1 MLSTLYERAISGE
14 QGLPPRT
21 RAGRY
26 EIPALIAVSVLTA
39 AIYVVSKGSVFTA
52 VSLLGA
58 VAVIALTLYRV
69 DWGFMFFVG
78 CVLLF
83 DQFPPRGYERSIIG
97 KEYFQNLKSL
107 PTLENVGAA
116 VANPLELHLFF
127 IILVWVLLI
136 ITGKK
141 VQFVRVTGWV
151 PAVLYFSWLVLGAV
165 LGIGRG
171 GDFLPALWEIRALFY
186 LGIMFFFVPQ
196 IIQTKDQVKQ
206 LFWVIIAALSFK
218 TLQGMVRVANLGFSF
233 GRRDELTSHEDP
245 LFFVTLVVLAAGF
258 FVYRYRGGQRVYLAW
273 LMSPMILVFFMAQ
286 RRATWAALGASV
298 VAFLALIESKP
309 RWAFLKILAPVVLLA
324 SVYLGI
330 FWNSD
335 SGGIGHG
342 AFLVRS
348 SLGSTREEAGE
359 RYYSN
364 LYRDFE
370 NYNLAQ
376 TIKSSP
382 VAGIGFGSKYLQPIK
397 LPKIPFTLAE
407 YIPHNEIFWMMVKVG
422 VIGFFLFWYFLYSHV
437 LRSASLFARMQ
448 DPYLKAVCAV
458 MAIAVLGQVVV
469 SYYDLQLTF
478 YRNMVYLGALMGL
491 YPTLERLQTEEA
503 AVAAAKN

>member
-1 MLSTLYERAISGE
+1 MISTLYERAIGG
-14 QGLPPRT
+14 GLGGPPQVRG
-21 RAGRY
+21 GRY
-26 EIPALIAVSVLTA
+26 ELPALVAVSVLTA
-39 AIYVVSKGSVFTA
+39 AVYVVSKGSVFTV

-58 VAVIALTLYRV
+58 IAVVVLTLYRV

-83 DQFPPRGYERSIIG
+83 DQFPPGGYERTIIG

-107 PTLENVGAA
+107 PTLQNVGPA
-116 VANPLELHLFF
+116 VANPLELHLFLV
-127 IILVWVLLI
+127 ILAWVLLI

-141 VQFVRVTGWV
+141 VAVARVNGWLT
-151 PAVLYFSWLVLGAV
+151 ASLFFAWLTLGAV

-196 IIQTKDQVKQ
+196 VIQTKDQVRQ

-218 TLQGMVRVANLGFSF
+218 TLQGVVRVVNLGFRF
-233 GRRDELTSHEDP
+233 GGRDELTNHEDP
-245 LFFVTLVVLAAGF
+245 LFFVSLIVLAAGF
-258 FVYRYRGGQRVYLAW
+258 YLYKYRGSQRSYLTW
-273 LMSPMILVFFMAQ
+273 LMTPMVIVFFMAQ
-286 RRATWAALGASV
+286 RRATWAALGAAIL
-298 VAFLALIESKP
+298 AFLMLIENKP
-309 RWAFLKILAPVVLLA
+309 RMAFLKILAPAVLVV

-330 FWNSD
+330 FWESPA
-335 SGGIGHG
+335 GGIGHG

-348 SLGSTREEAGE
+348 SLSSTKEEAGE

-376 TIKSSP
+376 TVKAAP
-382 VAGIGFGSKYLQPIK
+382 VAGIGFGNKYLQPIK
-397 LPKIPFTLAE
+397 LPRIPFTLAE
-407 YIPHNEIFWMMVKVG
+407 YIPHNEIFWMVVKVG
-422 VIGFFLFWYFLYSHV
+422 AVGFFLFWCFLYAHV
-437 LRSASLFARMQ
+437 MRLASLFTRLN

-458 MAIAVLGQVVV
+458 AIIAVLGQVVV

-478 YRNMVYLGALMGL
+478 YRNMVYLGVLMGL
-491 YPTLERLQTEEA
+491 FPALDRLQRGEEA
-503 AVAAAKN
+503 EAAAKN

>member
-1 MLSTLYERAISGE
+1 MISILYERAITGA
-14 QGLPPRT
+14 QGVRSRT
-21 RAGRY
+21 GRY
-26 EIPALIAVSVLTA
+26 DIAALTA
-39 AIYVVSKGSVFTA
+39 GSVIIAMIYVVSGGSVFTA

-58 VAVIALTLYRV
+58 VAVVVLTLYRV

-83 DQFPPRGYERSIIG
+83 DQFPPGGYERSIIG
-97 KEYFQNLKSL
+97 IEYFQNLKSL
-107 PTLENVGAA
+107 KVLQNVGPA

-127 IILVWVLLI
+127 VILAWVLLI

-141 VQFVRVTGWV
+141 VVLSRVPGWA
-151 PAVLYFSWLVLGAV
+151 PATLFFSWLAAGAV

-196 IIQTKDQVKQ
+196 IIQTKDQVRQ

-218 TLQGMVRVANLGFSF
+218 TIQGVVRVVNLGFSF

-245 LFFVTLVVLAAGF
+245 LFFVTLVVLLAGLYL
-258 FVYRYRGGQRVYLAW
+258 YRARNSQRLFLTW
-273 LMSPMILVFFMAQ
+273 LFPPMIAVFFLAQ

-298 VAFLALIESKP
+298 AAFLALIESRP
-309 RWAFLKILAPVVLLA
+309 RRNFLKMLVPVLLVA
-324 SVYLGI
+324 AVYLGI
-330 FWNSD
+330 FWDSP

-348 SLGSTREEAGE
+348 SLGTTREEAGE

-376 TIKSSP
+376 TVKSSP
-382 VAGIGFGSKYLQPIK
+382 TAGIGFGNKYLQPIK

-422 VIGFFLFWYFLYSHV
+422 VIGFFLLWLFFYSHV
-437 LRSASLFARMQ
+437 MRASSLFARLK

-458 MAIAVLGQVVV
+458 TVIAVLGQVVV
-469 SYYDLQLTF
+469 SFYDLQLTF

-491 YPTLERLQTEEA
+491 SPALERLQRQEDAE
-503 AVAAAKN
+503 AVASN

>member
-1 MLSTLYERAISGE
+1 MISTLYERAVSGE

-26 EIPALIAVSVLTA
+26 ELAALIAVSVLTA
-39 AIYVVSKGSVFTA
+39 AIYVVSKGSVFTV

-58 VAVIALTLYRV
+58 VAVIVLTFYRI

-107 PTLENVGAA
+107 PTLENVGPA
-116 VANPLELHLFF
+116 VANPLELHLFL
-127 IILVWVLLI
+127 IILVWVMLI

-141 VQFVRVTGWV
+141 VTFVRVTGWM
-151 PAVLYFSWLVLGAV
+151 PAALYFSWLVLGAV

-218 TLQGMVRVANLGFSF
+218 TLQGVVRVANLGFSF

-258 FVYRYRGGQRVYLAW
+258 FVYRYRGGQRVVPGLA
-273 LMSPMILVFFMAQ
+273 
-286 RRATWAALGASV
+286 
-298 VAFLALIESKP
+298 
-309 RWAFLKILAPVVLLA
+309 
-324 SVYLGI
+324 
-330 FWNSD
+330 
-335 SGGIGHG
+335 HG
-342 AFLVRS
+342 ADDPRLFHGAAPRD
-348 SLGSTREEAGE
+348 LGRPRRLRRRIPGADRE
-359 RYYSN
+359 
-364 LYRDFE
+364 
-370 NYNLAQ
+370 Q
-376 TIKSSP
+376 
-382 VAGIGFGSKYLQPIK
+382 
-397 LPKIPFTLAE
+397 AE
-407 YIPHNEIFWMMVKVG
+407 VG
-422 VIGFFLFWYFLYSHV
+422 VPENTRPGGPAGVGVSRRLLEQR
-437 LRSASLFARMQ
+437 LRRNR
-448 DPYLKAVCAV
+448 PWGVPGPV
-458 MAIAVLGQVVV
+458 IP
-469 SYYDLQLTF
+469 QLDE
-478 YRNMVYLGALMGL
+478 GGGG
-491 YPTLERLQTEEA
+491 
-503 AVAAAKN
+503 